1 MAEEVKKIKADNKNI
16 DKYKSLN
23 KNEIEKLV
31 NSEATKFIN
40 LFHKRFFEFY
50 EN

>member
-31 NSEATKFIN
+31 DSETTKSFN
-40 LFHKRFFEFY
+40 LFHKRFFVLY